1 MSKMIM
7 SISEYGKEVRSYSDT
22 EYSRFIDNC
31 KALITNHLENRS
43 KQKEWPEE
51 AKNINIHIYT
61 E

>member
-1 MSKMIM
+1 M